1 MTNEEFEEMLLRHEG
16 LRLQPY
22 KDSEG
27 YLTIGVGRLID
38 PEKDGGITHDEAI
51 YLMRNDIDRKAAE
64 LGERFPIVHDMD
76 STRYYILVN
85 MAFNLGISGLAGFK
99 KMWRAIHERDYQKA
113 AEEMLDS
120 KWATQVGKRAQELAL
135 LMKFGGK

>member
-64 LGERFPIVHDMD
+64 LGERFPIVRDMD